1 MTKEEAEAAAKV
13 DAAII
18 KVVLPQLYSIIDR
31 LLDGNPDKKLI
42 VDARKILPRDYKHSF
57 ERPKEKNA

>member
-1 MTKEEAEAAAKV
+1 MTPEQAEASV
-13 DAAII
+13 NAAII

-57 ERPKEKNA
+57 EKPKEKNT

>member
-1 MTKEEAEAAAKV
+1 MTPEQAEAAAKV

-31 LLDGNPDKKLI
+31 LLDGNPD
-42 VDARKILPRDYKHSF
+42 
-57 ERPKEKNA
+57 

>member
-1 MTKEEAEAAAKV
+1 MKLAAAADV

-18 KVVLPQLYSIIDR
+18 EVLLPQLYSIIDR

-42 VDARKILPRDYKHSF
+42 VDARKILPRGYKHSF
-57 ERPKEKNA
+57 EKPKENT

>member
-1 MTKEEAEAAAKV
+1 MTPEQAAAKV

-42 VDARKILPRDYKHSF
+42 VDARKILPRDYKLSF
-57 ERPKEKNA
+57 EKPKEKNA

>member
-1 MTKEEAEAAAKV
+1 MTHE

-18 KVVLPQLYSIIDR
+18 KVILPQLYSIIDR

-42 VDARKILPRDYKHSF
+42 VDARRILPSNYKNSF
-57 ERPKEKNA
+57 ERPKEKNT